1 MVNTHILEVKFDKWM
16 DKKIDVITIGIKVSG
31 KLLDINRFQMVIRNN
46 LRLSLPKDRYLWP
59 FKVITI
65 PSNTTDMVL
74 LPQKNA
80 VPCPT
85 LAL

>member
-1 MVNTHILEVKFDKWM
+1 MKFNKWM
-16 DKKIDVITIGIKVSG
+16 DKKIDVNKITIRIKVSG
-31 KLLDINRFQMVIRNN
+31 KSLDINRFQKVKRNN
-46 LRLSLPKDRYLWP
+46 LRLLLPKDRYLWP